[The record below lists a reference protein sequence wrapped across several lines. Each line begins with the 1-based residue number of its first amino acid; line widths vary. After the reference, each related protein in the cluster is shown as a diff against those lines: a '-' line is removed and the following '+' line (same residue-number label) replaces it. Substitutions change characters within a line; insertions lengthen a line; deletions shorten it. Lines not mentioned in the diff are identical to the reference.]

1 MAFALGSVM
10 LVLGLS
16 ACGGD
21 DEPFLIG
28 DDTPVPSEPAGE
40 DDLIEPIE
48 PPLPP
53 SSSETEFALR
63 DPPPP
68 PPGVTVLQIDPDG
81 EPLKSGS
88 RGTRVEQ
95 LQRALAA
102 LGLNPGKADGVFGAK
117 TEAAVQRFQRQNG
130 LADDGVA
137 GPMTLRTLNSALAAS
152 IG

>member
-1 MAFALGSVM
+1 MAFALCSFM

-21 DEPFLIG
+21 DEPFLLG
-28 DDTPVPSEPAGE
+28 NDTPATSDPAEE
-40 DDLIEPIE
+40 DELIGPID

-81 EPLKSGS
+81 EPLMSGS

-95 LQRALAA
+95 LQRALAS
-102 LGLNPGKADGVFGAK
+102 LGLNPGAADGVFGAK
-117 TEAAVQRFQRQNG
+117 TEGAVQRFQRQNG
-130 LADDGVA
+130 LVDDGVA
-137 GPMTLRTLNSALAAS
+137 GPRTLRTLNNALAAS